1 MSKFYNVDAK
11 TGENRGSV
19 VIDPYDEYEEA
30 SEDAYNNL
38 VRSLIDANSE
48 IVRLRADCKD
58 LTENLFKVTA
68 ALSISTDG
76 YKGPYL
82 KDLRKSEQLAK
93 EKCVEMYNY
102 LVEKE

>member
-1 MSKFYNVDAK
+1 MSKFYVVDAE
-11 TGENRGSV
+11 TNENRGSV
-19 VIDPYDEYEEA
+19 VIDPYDEA

-48 IVRLRADCKD
+48 IVGLRADCKK
-58 LTENLFKVTA
+58 LTNALFNAVASLTIA
-68 ALSISTDG
+68 IDD

-82 KDLRKSEQLAK
+82 NKLIENKDTLK
-93 EKCVEMYNY
+93 EMCVEMYNY

>member
-19 VIDPYDEYEEA
+19 VIDPYDEA

-38 VRSLIDANSE
+38 VRSLVDANSE
-48 IVRLRADCKD
+48 IVRLRADCKKLTD
-58 LTENLFKVTA
+58 VLFSAVASLIIAIDDYNGPYLDKLTENKDT
-68 ALSISTDG
+68 
-76 YKGPYL
+76 L
-82 KDLRKSEQLAK
+82 KEM
-93 EKCVEMYNY
+93 CVEMYNY